1 MHKYFFMSII
11 MFIFTYNKLTK
22 IHYEHEPFPF
32 RSNSYQKRIS

>member
-22 IHYEHEPFPF
+22 IQHEHEPIPF
-32 RSNSYQKRIS
+32 RSNSYQMGIS